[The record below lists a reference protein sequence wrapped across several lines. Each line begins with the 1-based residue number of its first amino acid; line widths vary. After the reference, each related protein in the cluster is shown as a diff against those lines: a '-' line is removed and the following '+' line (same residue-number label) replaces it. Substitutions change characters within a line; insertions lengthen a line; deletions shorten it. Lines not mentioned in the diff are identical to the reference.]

1 MNRITN
7 EHLRRSA
14 VLYVRQSSVSQI
26 HDHAESRKLQ
36 YGLADRA
43 REIGFSS
50 VDVIDDDLGLSGSGH
65 VNRPGFQRLVS
76 MVCSGEVGGVVCMEA
91 SRLAR
96 NGRDWHHLVDLCA
109 VVGAVLIDH
118 DGVYDPRLLNDR
130 LLLGLKGTMS
140 EYELSLLRQRA
151 LGARE
156 SKAKRG
162 ELRFGLPPG
171 YCWDE
176 LGRIEKDPDG
186 RVVEAITLVFRKF
199 VELGSVR
206 QVFFWLQKAELELPV
221 VRQGSRNRIHWQS
234 PRYHGVLAIL
244 KHPIY
249 AGAYTFGRTETR
261 VRVIDGQAIKTEG
274 HHRPRAQW
282 TVLLKDH
289 HPAYISWEEYERNQT
304 ILEENAHMR
313 KRSAPKSGRGGRALL
328 AGVVRCGRCGRMLG
342 VAYGSGPTSAHRYVC
357 RGDEEQSRSPCLRV
371 GGVRVDRAVSQEI
384 VRAVSP
390 VAVEAAKAAAA
401 MAARASSDVQ
411 EAVRKELQQAQ
422 DEARLAERR
431 YEAVDPEK
439 RLVAAEL
446 EARWNAALQH
456 VADIQRRLTEL
467 AALAEQEYSA
477 DEETL
482 DLLAQDLIGTW
493 NDPSASMRTKQRIVG
508 ILVQEVVIDVDNDT
522 SENVLFVHWAGGR
535 HTEIRIARKSGS
547 FPKNQHVN
555 AIDAIRKMAPRWS
568 DQQIARTLNR
578 IRCSFESSSAWT
590 QFRVRQIR
598 DRLGLPNCAPEDLEP
613 TVTRDQA
620 AVILGI
626 GISSVKKLIDDGI
639 LPANQIIPGAP
650 WEIPA
655 QSLNSESV
663 RQGAEKIQS
672 RRPAN
677 IMKTQYNMNLPLPE
691 FDQEDA

>member
-7 EHLRRSA
+7 EHLRKSA
-14 VLYVRQSSVSQI
+14 VLYVRQSTVSQI
-26 HDHAESRKLQ
+26 QDHAESRKLQ
-36 YGLADRA
+36 YGLAERA

-50 VDVIDDDLGLSGSGH
+50 VEVIDDDLGLSGSGH
-65 VNRPGFQRLVS
+65 VNRPGFERLVS
-76 MVCSGEVGGVVCMEA
+76 LVCSGEVGGVVCMEA

-109 VVGAVLIDH
+109 VVGSVLIDH

-171 YCWDE
+171 FCWDE
-176 LGRIEKDPDG
+176 FGRIEKDPNR
-186 RVVEAITLVFRKF
+186 RVVEAINLVFRKF
-199 VELGSVR
+199 VELGSAR
-206 QVFFWLQKAELELPV
+206 QVFFWLQEAELELPV
-221 VRQGSRNRIHWQS
+221 VRQSSRNRIHWQS

-249 AGAYTFGRTETR
+249 AGAYSFGRTETR
-261 VRVIDGQAIKTEG
+261 VRVIDGRAIKTEG
-274 HHRPRAQW
+274 HHRPREQW

-289 HPAYISWEEYERNQT
+289 HPAFISWEEYERNQA
-304 ILEENAHMR
+304 ILEENAYMR
-313 KRSAPKSGRGGRALL
+313 KRSASKSGRGGQALL
-328 AGVVRCGRCGRMLG
+328 AGIMRCGRCGRMLG
-342 VAYGSGPTSAHRYVC
+342 VAYGSRPTSAHRYVC
-357 RGDEEQSRSPCLRV
+357 RGDEEKSRSPCLRV

-390 VAVEAAKAAAA
+390 IAVEAAKEAAA
-401 MAARASSDVQ
+401 MAMRASSDVQ

-446 EARWNAALQH
+446 EARWDAALQK
-456 VADIQRRLTEL
+456 VTDIQRRLTEL
-467 AALAEQEYSA
+467 DAMAEQERSA
-477 DEETL
+477 DDVVL
-482 DLLAQDLIGTW
+482 NSLARDLIGTW
-493 NDPSASMRTKQRIVG
+493 NDPSASMRAKQRIVR
-508 ILVQEVVIDVDNDT
+508 ILVQEVVIDIDHDA
-522 SENVLFVHWAGGR
+522 SENVLFVHWTGGR
-535 HTEIRIARKSGS
+535 HTEIRVARRSGA
-547 FPKNQHVN
+547 FTKNQHVN

-568 DQQIARTLNR
+568 DKQIARTLNR
-578 IRCSFESSSAWT
+578 IRCSFEYSSAWT
-590 QFRVRQIR
+590 QLRVRQIR
-598 DRLGLPNCAPEDLEP
+598 DRLGLPNCVPEDLEP
-613 TVTRDQA
+613 TVTREQA
-620 AVILGI
+620 AAILDI
-626 GISSVKKLIDDGI
+626 GITSVKKLIDDGI
-639 LPANQIIPGAP
+639 LPASQIIPGAP
-650 WEIPA
+650 WEIPSQA
-655 QSLNSESV
+655 LDSEAV
-663 RQGAEKIQS
+663 RQGAELFRS

-677 IMKTQYNMNLPLPE
+677 IMKTQYNMILPLPE
-691 FDQEDA
+691 FHQEDA